1 MPIFAAEARV
11 MASRRTNGR
20 KSGGRKV
27 GYAVV
32 GLGHIAQT
40 AVLPAFANAKNSRLV
55 GLVSDDEDKREKL
68 SRKYECD
75 AFSYE
80 QYEECLARNEV
91 DAVYIALPNTMHAE
105 YTVRAARAGVHV
117 LCEKPMAT
125 SEADCRRMIT
135 ACDDAGVRLMIA
147 YRLHLE
153 PANLE
158 VVKTVKSGRIGEARF
173 FSSDFSYQV
182 KPDNIRTQAELGG
195 GPIWDIGV
203 YCINAARY
211 LFRAEPT
218 EVVAFGTRDSDER
231 FDRAVPAGMSCLLR
245 FGDEQLATFNVSFQ
259 AAPTATYRIVG
270 TKGDLC
276 LDQAYEYQGERELT
290 LTIDDNAKTRTF
302 RKTDQFG
309 PELVYFSDCVLRDVN
324 PEPSGEEG
332 LADVRI
338 IEALLRS
345 LRDGHSV
352 RLPPFKRHARP
363 EPRMRLRRPPV
374 REPEPVHADSP
385 VAE

>member
-1 MPIFAAEARV
+1 

-20 KSGGRKV
+20 KSDGRRSNGRKI

-55 GLVSDDEDKREKL
+55 ALVSDDEEKREKL
-68 SRKYECD
+68 SRKYGCE

-80 QYEECLARNEV
+80 QYEECLARAEV

-105 YTVRAARAGVHV
+105 YTVRAAQAGVHV

-135 ACDDAGVRLMIA
+135 ACDDASVRLMIA
-147 YRLHLE
+147 YRLHFE

-158 VVKTVKSGRIGEARF
+158 AVKTVKSGRIGEPRF

-182 KPDNIRTQAELGG
+182 KAENIRTQAELGG
-195 GPIWDIGV
+195 GPIWDIGI

-211 LFRAEPT
+211 LFRAEPI
-218 EVVAFGTRDSDER
+218 EVSAFGTRDSDQR
-231 FDRAVPAGMSCLLR
+231 FDPGVPAGMSCLLR

-259 AAPTATYRIVG
+259 AAATATYRIVG

-276 LDQAYEYQGERELT
+276 LDQAYEYQGEREMT
-290 LTIDDNAKTRTF
+290 LTIEDNAKTRTF
-302 RKTDQFG
+302 PKTDQFG
-309 PELVYFSDCVLRDVN
+309 PELVYFSDCVMRDVN

-345 LRDGHSV
+345 SSDSHPV
-352 RLPPFKRHARP
+352 RLPPFKRRARP
-363 EPRMRLRRPPV
+363 EPRMKLRRPPV

>member
-1 MPIFAAEARV
+1 

-20 KSGGRKV
+20 KSSGRKI

-40 AVLPAFANAKNSRLV
+40 AVLPAFAHARNSRLV
-55 GLVSDDEDKREKL
+55 ALLSDDEEKREKL
-68 SRKYECD
+68 SRKYRCD
-75 AFSYE
+75 ACSYDE
-80 QYEECLARNEV
+80 YEECLARDEV
-91 DAVYIALPNTMHAE
+91 DAVYIALPNTMHAD
-105 YTVRAARAGVHV
+105 YTARAAAAGVHV

-125 SEADCRRMIT
+125 NEADCRRMIT
-135 ACDDAGVRLMIA
+135 ACDDASVHLMIA
-147 YRLHLE
+147 YRLHFE

-158 VVKTVKSGRIGEARF
+158 AIRVVKSGKLGDPRF

-182 KPDNIRTQAELGG
+182 KAENIRTQAELGG

-218 EVVAFGTRDSDER
+218 EVSAFATRDSDRR
-231 FDRAVPAGMSCLLR
+231 FDPGVPAGMCCLLR
-245 FGDEQLATFNVSFQ
+245 FGDDQLATFNVSFQ
-259 AAPTATYRIVG
+259 AAATATYRIVG

-276 LDQAYEYQGERELT
+276 LDDAYEYQAEREMIVT
-290 LTIDDNAKTRTF
+290 VDDKSRTRTF
-302 RKTDQFG
+302 PEVDQFA
-309 PELVYFSDCVLRDVN
+309 PELVYFSDCILRDVE

-332 LADVRI
+332 LADVRV

-345 LRDGHSV
+345 ADDGRSV
-352 RLPPFKRHARP
+352 RLPPFKRRVRP
-363 EPRMRLRRPPV
+363 EPRMKMRRPPV

-385 VAE
+385 VAQ